1 MLRTKRPRKPA
12 AKTQVRD
19 PARTRAALLDAAFD
33 EMHRSGF
40 RGADVEAILG
50 KVGVTKG
57 ALYHHFD
64 SKEALGYAVV
74 DEAIADLTREKWLE
88 PLQQAHDP
96 IDALIGIIRST
107 SMASHETFLGCPLN
121 NIAQE
126 MSPLDEGF
134 RKRTARIF
142 TAWQKATAAALREG
156 KSNGTVS
163 KEIDPDDTATFL
175 IAAFE
180 GYMSLAKN
188 AQDAGFLRSGQKALV
203 SYLESLRP
211 RRSRQAAS

>member
-1 MLRTKRPRKPA
+1 MLKTKRPRRPT
-12 AKTQVRD
+12 AKTPVRD

-74 DEAIADLTREKWLE
+74 DEVIADITREKWLE
-88 PLQQAHDP
+88 PLQQTDKP
-96 IDALIGIIRST
+96 IDVLIGIIRST
-107 SMASHETFLGCPLN
+107 SMTPHETFLGCPLN

-134 RKRTARIF
+134 RKRTAKIF

-156 KSNGTVS
+156 KSHGTVS
-163 KEIDPDDTATFL
+163 KEVDPDDAATFL

-188 AQDAGFLRSGQKALV
+188 AQDASFLRSGQKALV

-211 RRSRQAAS
+211 RRGKQAAS

>member
-1 MLRTKRPRKPA
+1 MLKARRSRNTVSKAPA
-12 AKTQVRD
+12 RD

-40 RGADVEAILG
+40 RGADVEAILD

-74 DEAIADLTREKWLE
+74 DEAIANLTREKWLE
-88 PLQQAHDP
+88 PLQQARDP
-96 IDALIGIIRST
+96 IAALIGIIRST
-107 SMASHETFLGCPLN
+107 SMTSHETFLGCPLN

-134 RKRTARIF
+134 RKRTAKIF
-142 TAWQKATAAALREG
+142 TAWQRATATALREG
-156 KSNGTVS
+156 KSQGTVS
-163 KEIDPDDTATFL
+163 KEIDPDDAATFL

>member
-1 MLRTKRPRKPA
+1 MLKTKRPSKSA
-12 AKTQVRD
+12 AKIPARD

-40 RGADVEAILG
+40 RGADVESILDN
-50 KVGVTKG
+50 VGVTKG

-74 DEAIADLTREKWLE
+74 DEVIADLTREKWQRPLE
-88 PLQQAHDP
+88 QSHNPVDV
-96 IDALIGIIRST
+96 LIGIIRST

-142 TAWQKATAAALREG
+142 TAWQKAIAAALRAG
-156 KSNGTVS
+156 KSHGTVS
-163 KEIDPDDTATFL
+163 KEIDPDDAATFL

-203 SYLESLRP
+203 SYLDSLRP
-211 RRSRQAAS
+211 RRGRQAAS